1 MELKT
6 LEELDGKRYV
16 PWVAIAFAVAN
27 VASFAWEIFAGAP
40 VSMPDA
46 VWMYSHGGNFGPVT
60 LDGEQ
65 WRLLTSMFLHYGAI
79 HLVINLIGLLDGGR
93 TVEKMYGHTGFVAI
107 YLVSGL
113 AGSLAS
119 AVRGVAVSAG
129 ASGAIFGVFGA
140 FAAFLVLHRKRL
152 DPAQVKKQ
160 SRGLVLFVV
169 INVWLGLS
177 IQGIDI
183 LAHAGGFG
191 AGFLLGLAL
200 EIGTHEDQSTPK
212 RSLLVGLLGAVLVLG
227 ASMVVPHRGN
237 AQLAFVLK
245 VVEAQRRGT
254 DLLPAIRARSIP
266 EDKLAERI
274 ESEVLKPW
282 NNALETVGNPPMST
296 TDTMTKNGWEE
307 IAQGLRT
314 RDPDLVKKGQ
324 KRIAEAKNI
333 SSVLTEIRQ

>member
-1 MELKT
+1 MELETPEKM
-6 LEELDGKRYV
+6 DGKRYV

-40 VSMPDA
+40 LSMPDA
-46 VWMYSHGGNFGPVT
+46 VWMFSHGGNFGPVT

-79 HLVINLIGLLDGGR
+79 HLVMNLIGLLDGGR
-93 TVEKMYGHTGFVAI
+93 TVEKMYGHAGMIAI

-129 ASGAIFGVFGA
+129 ASGAVFGVFGA
-140 FAAFLVLHRKRL
+140 FAAFLLLHRKRL
-152 DPAQVKKQ
+152 DAAQVKKQ
-160 SRGLVLFVV
+160 SRGLVIFVV

-177 IQGIDI
+177 INGIDI

-191 AGFLLGLAL
+191 AGLLLGLAL
-200 EIGTHEDQSTPK
+200 EIGTHQDQSTVK
-212 RSLLVGLLGAVLVLG
+212 RSLLVGLIGGALVLG
-227 ASMVVPHRGN
+227 ASMVVPRPDN
-237 AQLAFVLK
+237 AELTFVLK

-254 DLLPAIRARSIP
+254 DLLPAIQARSIL
-266 EDKLAERI
+266 EDRLADRI
-274 ESEVLKPW
+274 ENEVLKPW
-282 NNALETVGNPPMST
+282 NDALDAIGGRQMSAA
-296 TDTMTKNGWEE
+296 DTMTKNGWEE

-314 RDPDLVKKGQ
+314 RDTDLVKKGQ
-324 KRIAEAKNI
+324 KRLADAKAI
-333 SSVLTEIRQ
+333 SSVMSTIRK